1 MKLKSLVTA
10 AVTATAI
17 TAGTPASAH
26 GGDETVTTS
35 FEQAIPNVPGKTLT
49 ALIVEYPPGGTSA
62 PHLHAN
68 SAFIYA
74 HVISGQIESKVND
87 GATKTYRAGE
97 GWHEPPGSSH
107 PVSRNASKTNPAR
120 LLAIIVADSDEK
132 MLTTPVLHGHEGD
145 AR

>member
-1 MKLKSLVTA
+1 MKSKLPITVAAAAAALIA
-10 AVTATAI
+10 AV
-17 TAGTPASAH
+17 PASAH

-35 FEQAIPNVPGKTLT
+35 FEQAIPNVPGKSLI
-49 ALIVEYPPGGTSA
+49 ALVVDYPPGGTSA

-74 HVISGQIESKVND
+74 HVISGEIVSKVND
-87 GATKTYRAGE
+87 GPEKTYRAGE

-107 PVSRNASKTNPAR
+107 PVSRNASKIHPAK
-120 LLAIIVADSDEK
+120 LLAVIVADSGEK
-132 MLTTPVLHGHEGD
+132 ELTTTVLHGHEGD